1 MPSTDEMYM
10 TQDRSQIEVST
21 MPGAWMQIDG
31 QEGERDVT
39 VQSPGVGAADV
50 QLVGKSKP
58 GNITL
63 VKMFN
68 VSTDLAVLKRLE
80 AENRFRD
87 TTVTVTFV
95 DEDDNA
101 IPGATLTYPGCV
113 VASWALSGAD
123 RNGSDPQ
130 TLTVV
135 WARKR
140 AI

>member
-10 TQDRSQIEVST
+10 TQDRSKIEVST
-21 MPGAWMQIDG
+21 MPGAWTQIDG

-39 VQSPGVGAADV
+39 VLSPGVGAADV

-80 AENRFRD
+80 AENKFRD

-101 IPGATLTYPGCV
+101 IPGATLTYPSCV
-113 VASWALSGAD
+113 VDSWALSAAD

>member
-1 MPSTDEMYM
+1 MPSTDELYM
-10 TQDRSQIEVST
+10 TQDRSKIEVSS
-21 MPGAWMQIDG
+21 MPGDWMQIDG
-31 QEGERDVT
+31 QSGERDVI

-50 QLVGKSKP
+50 QLVAKSKP
-58 GNITL
+58 ENITL

-68 VSTDLAVLKRLE
+68 VATDLAVLKRLE
-80 AENRFRD
+80 SEAKFRG
-87 TTVTVTFV
+87 TSITVTFV
-95 DEDDNA
+95 DEDDLA
-101 IPGATLTYPGCV
+101 IPGASITYPNCV
-113 VASWALSGAD
+113 VASWALSAAD

>member
-1 MPSTDEMYM
+1 MPSTDELYM
-10 TQDRSQIEVST
+10 TQDRSKVEVST
-21 MPGAWMQIDG
+21 MPGHWMQIDG
-31 QEGERDVT
+31 QEGEREIIT
-39 VQSPGVGAADV
+39 QSPGVGAPDV
-50 QLVGKSKP
+50 QLASKSKP

-68 VSTDLAVLKRLE
+68 AAIDLGVFKALE
-80 AENRFRD
+80 SDSKFRG
-87 TTVTVTFV
+87 TTITVTFV
-95 DEDDNA
+95 DEDDNE
-101 IPGATLTYPGCV
+101 IPGATITYGGCV
-113 VASWALSGAD
+113 VQSWALSAAD